1 MRKLL
6 LLMLSVMVVGSVW
19 AQSANTSVSGTVP
32 VQGGQMKV
40 DEADATDL
48 LITSDEDWQTFTA
61 NANQYASSNVKLDA
75 DIQVATMFAAT
86 FTGTFDGQGHTI
98 MYAEGFKP
106 TADFALFQAAGEG
119 ASFRNFEV
127 KGTLNMLHKFAGD
140 VERFPPERICGVQH
154 FPA

>member
-1 MRKLL
+1 
-6 LLMLSVMVVGSVW
+6 MVVGSVW

-75 DIQVATMFAAT
+75 DIQVTTMFAAT
-86 FTGTFDGQGHTI
+86 FTGTFDAQ
-98 MYAEGFKP
+98 
-106 TADFALFQAAGEG
+106 
-119 ASFRNFEV
+119 
-127 KGTLNMLHKFAGD
+127 
-140 VERFPPERICGVQH
+140 
-154 FPA
+154 